1 VRTGSDHARYQCRVH
16 VAECQGPRPSTGS
29 SDIGCGP
36 TTVFHSTGILAEIAY
51 LLEPL
56 LEQAVLLAFLSDI
69 KNAAFKLDHET
80 DWARVETLVG
90 RYADLPLGLADALVI
105 ECAERRGGQVLT
117 LDKHFWIVAKEG
129 TLKVSP

>member
-1 VRTGSDHARYQCRVH
+1 VITLDTSAVFTLLNAKDQDHQRVRTAWLAARPPYFI
-16 VAECQGPRPSTGS
+16 P
-29 SDIGCGP
+29 
-36 TTVFHSTGILAEIAY
+36 TGILAEISY
-51 LLEPL
+51 LLEQRL
-56 LEQAVLLAFLSDI
+56 GQAVLLAFLSDI

-129 TLKVSP
+129 TLQVSP

>member
-1 VRTGSDHARYQCRVH
+1 VITLDTSAVFTLLNVKDQDHQRVRAAWLAARPPYFI
-16 VAECQGPRPSTGS
+16 P
-29 SDIGCGP
+29 
-36 TTVFHSTGILAEIAY
+36 TGILAEIAY
-51 LLEPL
+51 LLEQRL
-56 LEQAVLLAFLSDI
+56 GQAVLLVFLSDI

-80 DWARVETLVG
+80 DWARVETLVS

-129 TLKVSP
+129 TLQVSP

>member
-1 VRTGSDHARYQCRVH
+1 MITLDTSAVFTLLNAKDQDHQRVRAAWLAV
-16 VAECQGPRPSTGS
+16 RPAYF
-29 SDIGCGP
+29 IP
-36 TTVFHSTGILAEIAY
+36 TGILAEIAY
-51 LLEPL
+51 LLEQRL
-56 LEQAVLLAFLSDI
+56 GQAVLLAFLSDI